1 MNRKSRVLVLAPHTD
16 DAELGCGGTM
26 AKWLEAGAEIHV
38 AVFSTAKESRPPGS
52 PETLL
57 ADEFYAAME
66 TYPIPRERTTVLD
79 YPVRWL
85 SYHRQEVLED
95 MIRLRERIKPQFV
108 LIPSVHDVHQDHQ
121 VVHAE
126 AVRAFRNCSLWGYEL
141 PWNHFQFSTQAYVSL
156 SETHIAS
163 KLRSLQAYRSQI
175 KMGRPYFNSDFVRG
189 LARIRGVQIGE
200 EMAETF
206 EVIRMKY

>member
-1 MNRKSRVLVLAPHTD
+1 MKDGCRILVLAPHTD
-16 DAELGCGGTM
+16 DAELGCGGTI
-26 AKWLEAGAEIHV
+26 AKWLEAGSEINI
-38 AVFSTAKESRPPGS
+38 AVFSTAKESLPPGS

-57 ADEFYAAME
+57 ADEFYAAMD

-79 YPVRWL
+79 YPVRLL

-95 MIRLRERIKPQFV
+95 MVRMRDRIKPELV
-108 LIPSVHDVHQDHQ
+108 LIPSIQDVHQDHQ

-156 SETHIAS
+156 SEDHIAA
-163 KLRSLQAYRSQI
+163 KLRSLQAYHSQI
-175 KMGRPYFNSDFVRG
+175 DMGRSYFKSDFVRG
-189 LARIRGVQIGE
+189 LARTRGVQIGE
-200 EMAETF
+200 EMAEAF
-206 EVIRMKY
+206 EVIRMRF